1 MFKLVYILQCEST
14 GEFLTPRLNY
24 TYNFNL
30 AGRFDE
36 KQAAVETGINEFE
49 YDFMVYEFYVRVE

>member
-1 MFKLVYILQCEST
+1 MFKLVHIVQCKST

-30 AGRFDE
+30 AGRFDD
-36 KQAAVETGINEFE
+36 KQSALDTALNDLDI
-49 YDFMVYEFYVRVE
+49 DFMIYEFYVRAD